1 MQVRSGLEAIL
12 MLASS
17 DRVREDLAKLLA
29 FDAKLFHMSV
39 VLREWMD
46 DVPLHPE
53 GEFRLVVPFMRQ
65 VLCEPGSVECCHPVF
80 YTGLLQPCTTST

>member
-12 MLASS
+12 LLAGS
-17 DRVREDLAKLLA
+17 DRVREDLVKMLA
-29 FDAKLFHMSV
+29 FDARLFRMSV

-53 GEFRLVVPFMRQ
+53 GEFR
-65 VLCEPGSVECCHPVF
+65 
-80 YTGLLQPCTTST
+80 